1 MLCVGDGVTDDRLE
15 EAFENTTGLFVDH
28 GGDTLDTTTS
38 GKTADGRLGDT
49 LDIVSQDLAVSLR
62 ASFAKSFSTFSSAR
76 HISKWLGVL
85 LLCGGMGCGR
95 GVDWG
100 RNKKWERGGLF
111 EVVGVVGHEL
121 ICGNKFHHSSTMTL
135 THAWSIL
142 FSVDSHLPPFPS

>member
-85 LLCGGMGCGR
+85 LLCGGW
-95 GVDWG
+95 GV
-100 RNKKWERGGLF
+100 GG
-111 EVVGVVGHEL
+111 EL
-121 ICGNKFHHSSTMTL
+121 IGEETRSGKGAGFLKWWVLLWATN
-135 THAWSIL
+135 
-142 FSVDSHLPPFPS
+142 